1 MLKDVWRLCGA
12 GLLTVD
18 QVNVE
23 VHLMAKAQD
32 GRCDRCTAGAI
43 YGLMSGARA
52 CDLLLHHKE
61 VNTWKT
67 GSPCVEYS
75 FVSPFASGRALVNCF
90 LPLVYLTRQLGAHSA
105 RGSVLVGLVTL
116 PQ

>member
-67 GSPCVEYS
+67 GSPCAEYS
-75 FVSPFASGRALVNCF
+75 FVS
-90 LPLVYLTRQLGAHSA
+90 LGHAH
-105 RGSVLVGLVTL
+105 RIWKDEH
-116 PQ
+116 